1 MPTVAKKE
9 GRDEGE
15 DAIPEVG
22 ATSHRLVDDA
32 VAVEALRMQLD
43 ELAREVDLGLEEA
56 EAEAGAIRTS
66 VRGPNQPTHRQ
77 RWCAMTEARSEHIRA
92 SCTRVC
98 VLRSAFIQ

>member
-1 MPTVAKKE
+1 MIVLRLICRLERRMPTVAKKE

-66 VRGPNQPTHRQ
+66 VRGPNQPTVNGGVR
-77 RWCAMTEARSEHIRA
+77 
-92 SCTRVC
+92 
-98 VLRSAFIQ
+98 